1 MLGVF
6 FLFFEVLFLSVVVVF
21 FEILIDTNALLLVS
35 VSANLDTKK
44 CVELSI
50 FKCFY
55 ALEWPS
61 IDCCG

>member
-6 FLFFEVLFLSVVVVF
+6 FFNSLRSCFFHLLFF

-44 CVELSI
+44 MCRAVHLQMFLYVGI
-50 FKCFY
+50 
-55 ALEWPS
+55 AQH
-61 IDCCG
+61 

>member
-44 CVELSI
+44 MCRAVYLQM
-50 FKCFY
+50 FLY
-55 ALEWPS
+55 VGMAQH
-61 IDCCG
+61 